1 MHIAYNEPSSNDYYC
16 LHTIV
21 TSTAYKAFK
30 LHVVTKLKLTL
41 FSWENI
47 D

>member
-1 MHIAYNEPSSNDYYC
+1 MHIAYNEPSSNDYN
-16 LHTIV
+16 TIV